1 VKPSDG
7 SARFAIIAVTV
18 VIAVGS
24 LIQIFGWGVLALAVI
39 ALLSLAIMSTTAV
52 LGPAWG

>member
-1 VKPSDG
+1 M
-7 SARFAIIAVTV
+7 IAVAV

-39 ALLSLAIMSTTAV
+39 ALLSLAVMSTTAV
-52 LGPAWG
+52 LGPAWGRGS